1 MHNTCFENTNLY
13 VEWKPN
19 EKIYKTVV
27 EALESSCNSSN
38 NDVQIEVT
46 KVLKDLNE
54 NVSDAA
60 LYLLH
65 IFMNKQEKN
74 DVRQVGGLLLKN
86 YINSKNQFLTDDI
99 LKIIKNEI
107 FKLVEDEVKEIRNTS
122 GSVITTILTKYEG
135 IEKWPEALYNLLLLI
150 ERGNN
155 DVVDGAFRAIII
167 IIEDE
172 LLNRKTNDSLFFQ
185 FSKTQLLEKLFSFCT
200 PQEKSIKKKYAAECL
215 DLFISSSCF
224 TTNGV
229 FNDYFPQLWE
239 CLGYLA
245 SEEDTQILKIVVT
258 CMTIITDTRYA
269 SIFNNLDAII
279 QFMVNATNSC
289 DRKVQLEA
297 LEFWPIF
304 IKDRSYIAYSNYN
317 NNNKN
322 LDNMNKSDNYIDEN
336 VYKNINELRNEALK
350 ILKNYLP
357 YLCKI
362 LVDNTVY
369 TKWDYLT
376 MDESHFQNDNA
387 NVPDL
392 IQDISPELYNNKN
405 NDPTREEGKIN
416 KMNNNNGNVNING
429 GTMHNNAMNNINCSV
444 AGGTSGA
451 GGGGGGGGGD
461 FSNSNNEHT
470 GNHPSGSTRNR
481 VDEEEDD
488 EDDEEEEKNEEMTAR
503 TWGNDWTVRK
513 GAALCLDYLSNVY
526 NDDILE
532 YILPHIEE
540 KLMSDKWNI
549 RESAV
554 LTLGAIAKGCMYS
567 LSPFIPKVLEYLI
580 KLLNDE
586 KPLARSISCWCVTR
600 FSPWICHPDNCDK
613 WFEPVLLNLLKRI
626 LDSNK
631 RVQEAACS
639 SFANLEEDA
648 LELLNNYLHEI
659 VHTIQQAFQIYQAK
673 NYFILFD
680 VVGTLIDSV
689 NIVKENNELAH
700 QIVNSI
706 LQKWTN
712 IRINSP
718 YIIAL
723 MECMSCITSAYGKDF
738 LKYAKSVIR
747 TCIKFLILL
756 YIDLEEEIK
765 YYYTKKAGN
774 STSFILNRN
783 NISPTAGELLA
794 YYKISNEDYFT
805 SLKDIDSIS
814 ASKKKDLIE
823 CSFDLLSRILSVVN
837 SNIVNIISEN
847 EYNFIPLVHRYCLKP
862 ENIKMDGGGSAVGAI
877 GCLGGMGGGI
887 GSISCMGARGIHN
900 GSGSNH
906 SASNN
911 NNNNN
916 NNNNSSGSK
925 MLMSLNHGYGK
936 IMSTEGTE
944 SMKNGDLV
952 IKENECVELAKHF
965 LNFGILQS
973 NFALIGDISR
983 FCAHYLIPYLND
995 IIPFLISHITHP
1007 STPVSNNASWAIGEI
1022 SIHINSQYMEIYVD
1036 EIIKQLIYICQN
1048 SKYHGC
1054 LLQNICITVGRLS
1067 STFPKKIIFYFPQF
1081 LKTWLKIM
1089 SHGTQ
1094 ENEKVNSLKA
1104 ILETLYLNLDIA
1116 AENLKDIAYIILKY
1130 KYVSQ
1135 NMNVFFHQF
1144 LSTMKQKYPNQW
1156 KDIYNPTSDSHSSPI
1171 PNDMLNDLSSRFN
1184 L

>member
-1 MHNTCFENTNLY
+1 M
-13 VEWKPN
+13 EWKPN
-19 EKIYKTVV
+19 EKIYKTIIQ
-27 EALESSCNSSN
+27 ALESSCNSSN
-38 NDVQIEVT
+38 NSVQIEVT

-54 NVSDAA
+54 NVTDAA
-60 LYLLH
+60 LYQLH
-65 IFMNKQEKN
+65 IFLNKQEKN
-74 DVRQVGGLLLKN
+74 DVRQVAGLLLKN
-86 YINSKNQFLTDDI
+86 YINSKNKFLNNEI

-107 FKLVEDEVKEIRNTS
+107 FKLVEDEVKEIRNTA

-135 IEKWPEALYNLLLLI
+135 IDKWPEALYNLLLLI

-172 LLNRKTNDSLFFQ
+172 LMNRKSADSFFFQ
-185 FSKTQLLEKLFSFCT
+185 FCKTQLLQKLFAYCA

-215 DLFISSSCF
+215 DLFITASCF

-239 CLGYLA
+239 CLGFLA

-258 CMTIITDTRYA
+258 CMTVITDTRYS
-269 SIFNNLDAII
+269 SIFNNLDAVI

-297 LEFWPIF
+297 LEFWPVF

-317 NNNKN
+317 NNSRTNDINKVEN
-322 LDNMNKSDNYIDEN
+322 NYIDEN
-336 VYKNINELRNEALK
+336 VYKNINELRNEGLK

-392 IQDISPELYNNKN
+392 IQDISPEMYNNSSKN
-405 NDPTREEGKIN
+405 NDMNTQQVQEEMKIN
-416 KMNNNNGNVNING
+416 KMNNNNDNHTHMG
-429 GTMHNNAMNNINCSV
+429 
-444 AGGTSGA
+444 
-451 GGGGGGGGGD
+451 
-461 FSNSNNEHT
+461 SNNSHNENMKSNNLNSIGRNDT
-470 GNHPSGSTRNR
+470 GMGQAGDEGNNDNHMDDYT
-481 VDEEEDD
+481 DD
-488 EDDEEEEKNEEMTAR
+488 EDEKNDEMTAR

-526 NDDILE
+526 NDEILE
-532 YILPHIEE
+532 FILPHIEE

-600 FSPWICHPDNCDK
+600 FSSWICHPDNCDK

-626 LDSNK
+626 LDTNK

-648 LELLNNYLHEI
+648 LDLLNNYLHEI

-689 NIVKENNELAH
+689 NIVKENNDLAH
-700 QIVNSI
+700 EIVNSI
-706 LQKWTN
+706 LSKWNT

-738 LKYAKSVIR
+738 LKYAKNVIR
-747 TCIKFLILL
+747 TCIKFLVLL

-765 YYYTKKAGN
+765 YYYSKKAGN
-774 STSFILNRN
+774 TNTYMVNRN
-783 NISPTAGELLA
+783 NISMTASELLA

-805 SLKDIDSIS
+805 TLKDIDSIS
-814 ASKKKDLIE
+814 PSKKKDLIE
-823 CSFDLLSRILSVVN
+823 CSFDLLSRILSVIN
-837 SNIVNIISEN
+837 SNIMNIISEN
-847 EYNFIPLVHRYCLKP
+847 EFNFIPLVHKYCLKFD
-862 ENIKMDGGGSAVGAI
+862 NIKFDGILNNKLIMNQGFNKMVFSPEGGNP
-877 GCLGGMGGGI
+877 
-887 GSISCMGARGIHN
+887 IS
-900 GSGSNH
+900 
-906 SASNN
+906 
-911 NNNNN
+911 
-916 NNNNSSGSK
+916 SSS
-925 MLMSLNHGYGK
+925 S
-936 IMSTEGTE
+936 SVV
-944 SMKNGDLV
+944 KNGRIV
-952 IKENECVELAKHF
+952 IPKEGENDQLTELAKNF

-983 FCAHYLIPYLND
+983 FCAQYLIPYLND
-995 IIPFLISHITHP
+995 IIPFLIAHIAHP

-1022 SIHINSQYMEIYVD
+1022 SIHINPQYMEVYVD

-1054 LLQNICITVGRLS
+1054 LLQNICITLGRLS
-1067 STFPKKIIFYFPQF
+1067 SIYPKKIIFYFPQF

-1094 ENEKVNSLKA
+1094 ENEKINSLKA

-1116 AENLKDIAYIILKY
+1116 AENLQDIVYIILKY
-1130 KYVSQ
+1130 KYVCQ
-1135 NMNVFFHQF
+1135 NMNNFFHQF
-1144 LSTMKQKYPNQW
+1144 LATMKQKYPTQW
-1156 KDIYNPTSDSHSSPI
+1156 KGIYSSTGDSLSSPI
-1171 PNDMLNDLSSRFN
+1171 PNEMLSDLSTRFN

>member
-1 MHNTCFENTNLY
+1 MHNSCLDNNNSY
-13 VEWKPN
+13 MEWKPN
-19 EKIYKTVV
+19 EKIYKTIIQ
-27 EALESSCNSSN
+27 ALDSSCNSSN
-38 NDVQIEVT
+38 NSVQIEVT

-54 NVSDAA
+54 NVPDAA
-60 LYLLH
+60 LYQLQ
-65 IFMNKQEKN
+65 IFLNKQEKN
-74 DVRQVGGLLLKN
+74 DVRQVAGLLLKN
-86 YINSKNQFLTDDI
+86 YINSKNKFLNNEI

-107 FKLVEDEVKEIRNTS
+107 FKLVEDEVKEIRSTA

-135 IEKWPEALYNLLLLI
+135 IDKWPESLYNLLLLI

-172 LLNRKTNDSLFFQ
+172 LMNRKNADSFFFQ
-185 FSKTQLLEKLFSFCT
+185 FCKTQLLQKLFAYCA

-215 DLFISSSCF
+215 DLFITASCF

-239 CLGYLA
+239 CLGFLA

-258 CMTIITDTRYA
+258 CMTVITDTRYS

-297 LEFWPIF
+297 LEFWPVF

-317 NNNKN
+317 NNSKTN
-322 LDNMNKSDNYIDEN
+322 DMNKVDNNYIDEN

-392 IQDISPELYNNKN
+392 IQDISPEMYNNSSKN
-405 NDPTREEGKIN
+405 NDMNAQQVQEEMKMN
-416 KMNNNNGNVNING
+416 KMNNTDSHTHMGNSNSPNGN
-429 GTMHNNAMNNINCSV
+429 M
-444 AGGTSGA
+444 
-451 GGGGGGGGGD
+451 
-461 FSNSNNEHT
+461 NSNNLNSMGRSNAGMMQPQDQANNGDHMDDYT
-470 GNHPSGSTRNR
+470 
-481 VDEEEDD
+481 DD
-488 EDDEEEEKNEEMTAR
+488 EDEKNDEMTAR

-526 NDDILE
+526 NDEILE
-532 YILPHIEE
+532 FILPHIEE

-600 FSPWICHPDNCDK
+600 FSSWICHPDNCDK

-626 LDSNK
+626 LDTNK

-648 LELLNNYLHEI
+648 LDLLNNYLHEI

-689 NIVKENNELAH
+689 NIVKENNDLAH
-700 QIVNSI
+700 EIVNSI
-706 LQKWTN
+706 LSKWNT
-712 IRINSP
+712 IRISSP

-738 LKYAKSVIR
+738 LKYAKNVIR
-747 TCIKFLILL
+747 TCIKFLVLL

-765 YYYTKKAGN
+765 YYYSKKAGN
-774 STSFILNRN
+774 TNSYMVNRN
-783 NISPTAGELLA
+783 NISMTASELLA
-794 YYKISNEDYFT
+794 YYKISNDDYFNT
-805 SLKDIDSIS
+805 LKDIDSIS
-814 ASKKKDLIE
+814 PSKKKDLIE
-823 CSFDLLSRILSVVN
+823 CSFDLLSRILSVIN
-837 SNIVNIISEN
+837 SNIMNIISEN
-847 EYNFIPLVHRYCLKP
+847 EFNFIPLVHKYCLKF
-862 ENIKMDGGGSAVGAI
+862 ENIKFDGVLNNKLMMNQGFNKMVFSPEGGNPSSSSTT
-877 GCLGGMGGGI
+877 
-887 GSISCMGARGIHN
+887 SIV
-900 GSGSNH
+900 
-906 SASNN
+906 
-911 NNNNN
+911 
-916 NNNNSSGSK
+916 
-925 MLMSLNHGYGK
+925 
-936 IMSTEGTE
+936 
-944 SMKNGDLV
+944 KNGRIV
-952 IKENECVELAKHF
+952 IGKEEQNDERTELAKHF

-983 FCAHYLIPYLND
+983 FCAQYLIPYLND
-995 IIPFLISHITHP
+995 IIPFLIAHIAHP

-1022 SIHINSQYMEIYVD
+1022 SIHINPQYMEVYVD

-1054 LLQNICITVGRLS
+1054 LLQNICITLGRLS
-1067 STFPKKIIFYFPQF
+1067 STYPKKIIFYFPQF

-1094 ENEKVNSLKA
+1094 ENEKINSLKA

-1116 AENLKDIAYIILKY
+1116 AENLQDITYIILKY

-1135 NMNVFFHQF
+1135 DVNNFFHQF
-1144 LSTMKQKYPNQW
+1144 LATMKQKYPTQW
-1156 KDIYNPTSDSHSSPI
+1156 KGIYSSTSDSLSSPI
-1171 PNDMLNDLSSRFN
+1171 PSDMLSDLSARFN

>member
-1 MHNTCFENTNLY
+1 MHNNCFDNSNSY
-13 VEWKPN
+13 IEWKPN
-19 EKIYKTVV
+19 EKIYKTII

-38 NDVQIEVT
+38 NSVQIEVT
-46 KVLKDLNE
+46 KILKDLNE
-54 NVSDAA
+54 NVADAA

-86 YINSKNQFLTDDI
+86 YINSKNKFLNNEI

-107 FKLVEDEVKEIRNTS
+107 FKSVEDEVKEIRNTS

-135 IEKWPEALYNLLLLI
+135 IDKWPEALYNLLLLI

-172 LLNRKTNDSLFFQ
+172 LMNRKNADSFFFQ
-185 FSKTQLLEKLFSFCT
+185 FCKTQLLQKLFTYCS

-215 DLFISSSCF
+215 DLFITSSCF
-224 TTNGV
+224 TTNGI

-258 CMTIITDTRYA
+258 CMTIITDTRYS
-269 SIFNNLDAII
+269 SIFTNLDAII

-297 LEFWPIF
+297 LEFWPVF

-317 NNNKN
+317 NNNKIV
-322 LDNMNKSDNYIDEN
+322 DVNKTDNYIDEN
-336 VYKNINELRNEALK
+336 VYKNMNELRNEALK
-350 ILKNYLP
+350 VLKNYLP

-392 IQDISPELYNNKN
+392 IQDISPELYNNNNKN
-405 NDPTREEGKIN
+405 NDINSQQHQMQGEVKMN
-416 KMNNNNGNVNING
+416 KMNSNDIHTHMGSNTRNGNR
-429 GTMHNNAMNNINCSV
+429 
-444 AGGTSGA
+444 
-451 GGGGGGGGGD
+451 
-461 FSNSNNEHT
+461 NSNNS
-470 GNHPSGSTRNR
+470 NVNNIGSTNTGGMMHPNELTNN
-481 VDEEEDD
+481 DNMDDLSEDD
-488 EDDEEEEKNEEMTAR
+488 EGERMDDMTAR

-513 GAALCLDYLSNVY
+513 GAALCLDYLSNVF
-526 NDDILE
+526 NDEILE
-532 YILPHIEE
+532 FILPHIEE
-540 KLMSDKWNI
+540 KLMSDKWNM

-600 FSPWICHPDNCDK
+600 FSSWICHPDNCDK

-626 LDSNK
+626 LDTNK

-648 LELLNNYLHEI
+648 LDLLNNYLHEI

-689 NIVKENNELAH
+689 NIVKENNDLAH
-700 QIVNSI
+700 EIVNSI
-706 LQKWTN
+706 LLKWNN
-712 IRINSP
+712 IRISSP
-718 YIIAL
+718 HIIAL

-738 LKYAKSVIR
+738 LKYAKNVIR
-747 TCIKFLILL
+747 TCIKFLVLL

-765 YYYTKKAGN
+765 YYYSKKSGN
-774 STSFILNRN
+774 TNSFIVNRN
-783 NISPTAGELLA
+783 NISVTASELLA
-794 YYKISNEDYFT
+794 YYKITNEDYFT
-805 SLKDIDSIS
+805 NLKDVDSIS
-814 ASKKKDLIE
+814 PSKKKDLIE
-823 CSFDLLSRILSVVN
+823 CSFDLLSRILSVIN

-847 EYNFIPLVHRYCLKP
+847 EYNFIPLVHRYCLKF
-862 ENIKMDGGGSAVGAI
+862 ENIKFDGVLNSKLI
-877 GCLGGMGGGI
+877 
-887 GSISCMGARGIHN
+887 ISQDFNKMVRTTEDN
-900 GSGSNH
+900 TSLV
-906 SASNN
+906 
-911 NNNNN
+911 
-916 NNNNSSGSK
+916 SS
-925 MLMSLNHGYGK
+925 
-936 IMSTEGTE
+936 ST
-944 SMKNGDLV
+944 SKNGRML
-952 IKENECVELAKHF
+952 IGKEGVGEHDDERTELAKHF

-983 FCAHYLIPYLND
+983 FCAQHLIPYLND
-995 IIPFLISHITHP
+995 IIPFLIAHITHP

-1022 SIHINSQYMEIYVD
+1022 SIHIDPQYMEIYVD

-1054 LLQNICITVGRLS
+1054 LLQNICITLGRLS
-1067 STFPKKIIFYFPQF
+1067 STYPKKIIFYIPQF

-1089 SHGTQ
+1089 AHGTQ
-1094 ENEKVNSLKA
+1094 ENEKINSLKA

-1116 AENLKDIAYIILKY
+1116 AENLRDIAYIILKY
-1130 KYVSQ
+1130 RYVSQ
-1135 NMNVFFHQF
+1135 NVNIFFHQF
-1144 LSTMKQKYPNQW
+1144 LSTMKQKYPNHW
-1156 KDIYNPTSDSHSSPI
+1156 KEIYNSTSDSLSSPI
-1171 PNDMLNDLSSRFN
+1171 PDDMLNDLSTRFN

>member
-1 MHNTCFENTNLY
+1 MHNSCFENSNSY
-13 VEWKPN
+13 MEWKPN
-19 EKIYKTVV
+19 EKIYKTII
-27 EALESSCNSSN
+27 EALTSCNSSN
-38 NDVQIEVT
+38 NTVQVEVT

-65 IFMNKQEKN
+65 IFMNKEEKN

-86 YINSKNQFLTDDI
+86 YINSKNKFLTNDI

-135 IEKWPEALYNLLLLI
+135 IEKWPEALYNLLVLI
-150 ERGNN
+150 DRGNN

-172 LLNRKTNDSLFFQ
+172 LMNRKSTDSLFFQ
-185 FSKTQLLEKLFSFCT
+185 FCKTQLLQKLFSFCS

-215 DLFISSSCF
+215 DLFITSSCF
-224 TTNGV
+224 TVNGV

-258 CMTIITDTRYA
+258 CMTIITDTRYS
-269 SIFNNLDAII
+269 SIFSNLDAII
-279 QFMVNATNSC
+279 QFMVNATNSS

-297 LEFWPIF
+297 LEFWPVF
-304 IKDRSYIAYSNYN
+304 IKDRSYIAYSNS

-322 LDNMNKSDNYIDEN
+322 DVNKSENYIDEN
-336 VYKNINELRNEALK
+336 VYKNINDLRNEALK

-362 LVDNTVY
+362 LIDNTVY

-392 IQDISPELYNNKN
+392 IQDITPELYNNKN
-405 NDPTREEGKIN
+405 HDTNQDETKMN
-416 KMNNNNGNVNING
+416 KLNNNNNNDNDNNRSDVNDTNQ
-429 GTMHNNAMNNINCSV
+429 
-444 AGGTSGA
+444 
-451 GGGGGGGGGD
+451 
-461 FSNSNNEHT
+461 NSEDY
-470 GNHPSGSTRNR
+470 S
-481 VDEEEDD
+481 DD
-488 EDDEEEEKNEEMTAR
+488 EKNDDMTAR

-532 YILPHIEE
+532 FILPHIEE

-600 FSPWICHPDNCDK
+600 FSSWICHPDNCDK

-706 LQKWTN
+706 LSKWNN
-712 IRINSP
+712 IRISSP

-738 LKYAKSVIR
+738 LKYAQNVIR
-747 TCIKFLILL
+747 TCIKFLVLL

-765 YYYTKKAGN
+765 YYYSKKAG
-774 STSFILNRN
+774 SSISYIVNRN
-783 NISPTAGELLA
+783 NISPTANELLS
-794 YYKISNEDYFT
+794 YYKITNEEYFS
-805 SLKDIDSIS
+805 SLKDIDCIS
-814 ASKKKDLIE
+814 PSKKKDLIE

-837 SNIVNIISEN
+837 SNIMNIISEN
-847 EYNFIPLVHRYCLKP
+847 EYNFIPLVHRYCLKL
-862 ENIKMDGGGSAVGAI
+862 ENIKFDGI
-877 GCLGGMGGGI
+877 NKI
-887 GSISCMGARGIHN
+887 
-900 GSGSNH
+900 NH
-906 SASNN
+906 DF
-911 NNNNN
+911 
-916 NNNNSSGSK
+916 K
-925 MLMSLNHGYGK
+925 MLNPEASL
-936 IMSTEGTE
+936 
-944 SMKNGDLV
+944 KNG
-952 IKENECVELAKHF
+952 IIGKEESTELAKQF

-983 FCAHYLIPYLND
+983 FCTQYLITYLND
-995 IIPFLISHITHP
+995 IIPFLIAHITHP

-1022 SIHINSQYMEIYVD
+1022 SIHINSQYMEMYVD
-1036 EIIKQLIYICQN
+1036 EIIKQLVFICQN

-1054 LLQNICITVGRLS
+1054 LLQNICITLGRLS
-1067 STFPKKIIFYFPQF
+1067 STYPKKIIFYFPQF

-1094 ENEKVNSLKA
+1094 ENEKINALKA

-1116 AENLKDIAYIILKY
+1116 AENLKDILYIILKY

-1135 NMNVFFHQF
+1135 NLNIFFHQF
-1144 LSTMKQKYPNQW
+1144 LSTMKQKYPNKW
-1156 KDIYNPTSDSHSSPI
+1156 KEIYQPSNDSHSSPI
-1171 PNDMLNDLSSRFN
+1171 PNDMLNDLNIRFN

>member
-1 MHNTCFENTNLY
+1 MHNTNFENNNLY
-13 VEWKPN
+13 MGWKPN
-19 EKIYKTVV
+19 EKIYKTII
-27 EALESSCNSSN
+27 EALSSSCNNSN
-38 NDVQIEVT
+38 NNVQIEVT

-65 IFMNKQEKN
+65 IFMNKQENN

-86 YINSKNQFLTDDI
+86 YINSKNKFLTNDI

-122 GSVITTILTKYEG
+122 GSVITSILTKYEG
-135 IEKWPEALYNLLLLI
+135 IEKWPEALYNLLLLV

-172 LLNRKTNDSLFFQ
+172 LINRKNTDSLFFQ
-185 FSKTQLLEKLFSFCT
+185 FCKTQLLEKLFLYCSL
-200 PQEKSIKKKYAAECL
+200 QEKSIRKKYAAECL
-215 DLFISSSCF
+215 DLFINASCF
-224 TTNGV
+224 ATNGI
-229 FNDYFPQLWE
+229 FNEYFPQLWE
-239 CLGYLA
+239 CLGFLA
-245 SEEDTQILKIVVT
+245 AEEDPQILKTVVT
-258 CMTIITDTRYA
+258 CVTIITDTRYA
-269 SIFNNLDAII
+269 SIFNNLDGII
-279 QFMVNATNSC
+279 QFMVNATNSG

-297 LEFWPIF
+297 LEFWPVF
-304 IKDRSYIAYSNYN
+304 IKDRSYMAYSNYN
-317 NNNKN
+317 SNNNNSNNNKGIISSN
-322 LDNMNKSDNYIDEN
+322 VADGKPIGTNTSENYIDEN
-336 VYKNINELRNEALK
+336 IYKNINELRNEALK
-350 ILKNYLP
+350 TLKNYLP

-362 LVDNTVY
+362 LIDNTVY

-392 IQDISPELYNNKN
+392 VQDISPELYHSSNNNNFANTQSNDNKN
-405 NDPTREEGKIN
+405 NGMLNDQDEYLKGQNRNSNIN
-416 KMNNNNGNVNING
+416 GNCANNNNDNRMNVNSGDITND
-429 GTMHNNAMNNINCSV
+429 NNIN
-444 AGGTSGA
+444 
-451 GGGGGGGGGD
+451 
-461 FSNSNNEHT
+461 
-470 GNHPSGSTRNR
+470 
-481 VDEEEDD
+481 DD
-488 EDDEEEEKNEEMTAR
+488 LDDLSDEEKNDEMTSR

-554 LTLGAIAKGCMYS
+554 LSLGAIAKGCMYS

-600 FSPWICHPDNCDK
+600 FSSWICHPDNCDK
-613 WFEPVLLNLLKRI
+613 WFEPVLLNLLKRV

-648 LELLNNYLHEI
+648 LELLNNHLHEI

-689 NIVKENNELAH
+689 NIVKENIDLAH
-700 QIVNSI
+700 EIVNSI
-706 LQKWTN
+706 LIKWN
-712 IRINSP
+712 SIRISSP

-723 MECMSCITSAYGKDF
+723 MECMSCITSAYGKEF
-738 LKYAKSVIR
+738 LKYAKIVIR
-747 TCIKFLILL
+747 TCIKFLVLL

-765 YYYTKKAGN
+765 YYYSRKVNN
-774 STSFILNRN
+774 SNSFIVNRN
-783 NISPTAGELLA
+783 NISQTANELLN
-794 YYKISNEDYFT
+794 YYKISNEDYFIN
-805 SLKDIDSIS
+805 LKDIDSIS
-814 ASKKKDLIE
+814 SSKKKDLIE
-823 CSFDLLSRILSVVN
+823 CSFDLLSRILSVIN
-837 SNIVNIISEN
+837 SDIIEIIAEN
-847 EYNFIPLVHRYCLKP
+847 EYNFIPLVHKYCLKVGCVH
-862 ENIKMDGGGSAVGAI
+862 IDGIMFTINSLDNNNQNSVDGVNTN
-877 GCLGGMGGGI
+877 
-887 GSISCMGARGIHN
+887 N
-900 GSGSNH
+900 GRSGSNEKGMSLLLNH
-906 SASNN
+906 NYNTKLPTA
-911 NNNNN
+911 
-916 NNNNSSGSK
+916 SSGIGNDNVS
-925 MLMSLNHGYGK
+925 SV
-936 IMSTEGTE
+936 SV
-944 SMKNGDLV
+944 KNGV
-952 IKENECVELAKHF
+952 IMINKENEYTELAKQF

-983 FCAHYLIPYLND
+983 FCAQYLIPFLSD
-995 IIPFLISHITHP
+995 IIPFLIAHISHP
-1007 STPVSNNASWAIGEI
+1007 SIPVSNNASWAIGEI
-1022 SIHINSQYMEIYVD
+1022 SIHINSQYIEAYVD
-1036 EIIKQLIYICQN
+1036 EIVKQHIYICQN

-1054 LLQNICITVGRLS
+1054 LLQNICITIGRLC
-1067 STFPKKIIFYFPQF
+1067 STYPKKIIYYFPQF

-1089 SHGTQ
+1089 AHGTQ
-1094 ENEKVNSLKA
+1094 ENEKINSLKA
-1104 ILETLYLNLDIA
+1104 ILEALYLNLDIA
-1116 AENLKDIAYIILKY
+1116 AEHLKDIAYIILKY

-1135 NMNVFFHQF
+1135 NVNIFFHQF

-1156 KDIYNPTSDSHSSPI
+1156 KEIYSPMMDEHSSPI
-1171 PNDMLNDLSSRFN
+1171 PADMLNDLSTRFN

>member
-1 MHNTCFENTNLY
+1 MHNSCYENSNSY
-13 VEWKPN
+13 MEWKPN
-19 EKIYKTVV
+19 EKIYKTII
-27 EALESSCNSSN
+27 EALTSSCNSSN
-38 NDVQIEVT
+38 NNVQIEVT

-86 YINSKNQFLTDDI
+86 YINSKNKFLTIDI

-135 IEKWPEALYNLLLLI
+135 IDKWPEALYNLLLLI

-172 LLNRKTNDSLFFQ
+172 LMNRKSADSLFFQ
-185 FSKTQLLEKLFSFCT
+185 FCKTQLLQKLFSFCT

-215 DLFISSSCF
+215 DLFITSSCF

-229 FNDYFPQLWE
+229 FNEYFPQLWE

-258 CMTIITDTRYA
+258 CMTIITDSRYA
-269 SIFNNLDAII
+269 SIFTNLDAII
-279 QFMVNATNSC
+279 QFMVNATNSS

-297 LEFWPIF
+297 LEFWPVF

-317 NNNKN
+317 NNNN
-322 LDNMNKSDNYIDEN
+322 NNHNNHNNNHNNHNNNNNSNNNNNNNNNNNSNNNNNINNNNNNSSSSMNTNMNNTNKSIDFLSKSDSFIDEN

-350 ILKNYLP
+350 ILKSYLP

-387 NVPDL
+387 NIPDL
-392 IQDISPELYNNKN
+392 IQDISPELYNNNNSNKN
-405 NDPTREEGKIN
+405 DDISQDELKIN
-416 KMNNNNGNVNING
+416 KMNNNSSVNNSNSSNV
-429 GTMHNNAMNNINCSV
+429 
-444 AGGTSGA
+444 
-451 GGGGGGGGGD
+451 
-461 FSNSNNEHT
+461 NSNNMDNIT
-470 GNHPSGSTRNR
+470 DMGFDNKNSNTYDDFS
-481 VDEEEDD
+481 DD
-488 EDDEEEEKNEEMTAR
+488 EKNDDLTSR

-526 NDDILE
+526 NDEILE
-532 YILPHIEE
+532 FILPHIEE

-600 FSPWICHPDNCDK
+600 FSSWICHPDNCDK

-706 LQKWTN
+706 LLKWDN
-712 IRINSP
+712 IRISSP

-723 MECMSCITSAYGKDF
+723 MECMSCITSAYGKEF

-747 TCIKFLILL
+747 TCIKFLVLL

-765 YYYTKKAGN
+765 YYYTKKSGSTN
-774 STSFILNRN
+774 SFMLNRN
-783 NISPTAGELLA
+783 NISDTASELLT

-814 ASKKKDLIE
+814 PSKKKDLIE
-823 CSFDLLSRILSVVN
+823 CSFDLLSRILSVIN
-837 SNIVNIISEN
+837 SNILNILSED
-847 EYNFIPLVHRYCLKP
+847 EYNFIPLVHRYCLKL
-862 ENIKMDGGGSAVGAI
+862 ENIKFDSLNNKMLI
-877 GCLGGMGGGI
+877 
-887 GSISCMGARGIHN
+887 
-900 GSGSNH
+900 NH
-906 SASNN
+906 GYNKMLNLNNSNN
-911 NNNNN
+911 NNNNT
-916 NNNNSSGSK
+916 SSS
-925 MLMSLNHGYGK
+925 
-936 IMSTEGTE
+936 IT
-944 SMKNGDLV
+944 NGIIV
-952 IKENECVELAKHF
+952 SKENEYTELAKLF

-983 FCAHYLIPYLND
+983 FCTQYLIPYLND
-995 IIPFLISHITHP
+995 IIPYLIAHITHP

-1022 SIHINSQYMEIYVD
+1022 SIHINPQYMEMYVD

-1054 LLQNICITVGRLS
+1054 LLQNICISLGRLS
-1067 STFPKKIIFYFPQF
+1067 ATYPKKIIFYFPQF

-1094 ENEKVNSLKA
+1094 ENEKISSLKA

-1116 AENLKDIAYIILKY
+1116 AENLKDIVYIILKY

-1135 NMNVFFHQF
+1135 NINIFFHQF
-1144 LSTMKQKYPNQW
+1144 LSNMKQKYPNHW
-1156 KDIYNPTSDSHSSPI
+1156 KEIYNPTNDSLSSPI
-1171 PNDMLNDLSSRFN
+1171 PNDMLNDLNTRFN

>member
-1 MHNTCFENTNLY
+1 MHNSCFDNNNSY

-19 EKIYKTVV
+19 EKIYKTVIQ
-27 EALESSCNSSN
+27 ALESSCNSSN
-38 NDVQIEVT
+38 NSVQIEVT

-54 NVSDAA
+54 NVADAA

-65 IFMNKQEKN
+65 IFLNKQEKN

-86 YINSKNQFLTDDI
+86 YINSKNKFLNNEI

-107 FKLVEDEVKEIRNTS
+107 FKLVEDEVKEIRNTA

-135 IEKWPEALYNLLLLI
+135 IDKWPEALYNLLLLI

-172 LLNRKTNDSLFFQ
+172 LMNRKNADSFFFQ
-185 FSKTQLLEKLFSFCT
+185 FCKTQLLQKLFAYCA

-215 DLFISSSCF
+215 DLFITSSCF

-239 CLGYLA
+239 CLGFLA

-258 CMTIITDTRYA
+258 CMTIITDTRYS

-297 LEFWPIF
+297 LEFWPVF

-317 NNNKN
+317 NNSKTNDINKV
-322 LDNMNKSDNYIDEN
+322 DNYIDEN

-392 IQDISPELYNNKN
+392 IQDISPEMYNNSSKN
-405 NDPTREEGKIN
+405 NEMNAQQGQEEMKIN
-416 KMNNNNGNVNING
+416 KMNSNSDSHTHMGSNSRNGNMNSNNVNSIGSSNG
-429 GTMHNNAMNNINCSV
+429 G
-444 AGGTSGA
+444 GDD
-451 GGGGGGGGGD
+451 GGGGGGGRMMQPGD
-461 FSNSNNEHT
+461 QANNE
-470 GNHPSGSTRNR
+470 NHMDDYT
-481 VDEEEDD
+481 DD
-488 EDDEEEEKNEEMTAR
+488 EDEKNDEMTAR

-526 NDDILE
+526 NDEILE
-532 YILPHIEE
+532 FILPHIEE

-600 FSPWICHPDNCDK
+600 FSSWICHPDNCDK

-626 LDSNK
+626 LDTNK

-648 LELLNNYLHEI
+648 LDLLNNYLHEI

-689 NIVKENNELAH
+689 NIVKENNDLAH
-700 QIVNSI
+700 EIVNSI
-706 LQKWTN
+706 LSKWNN
-712 IRINSP
+712 IRISSP

-738 LKYAKSVIR
+738 LKYAKNVIR
-747 TCIKFLILL
+747 TCIKFLVLL

-765 YYYTKKAGN
+765 YYYSKKAGN
-774 STSFILNRN
+774 TNSFIVNRN
-783 NISPTAGELLA
+783 NISVTASELLA
-794 YYKISNEDYFT
+794 YYKINNDDYFT
-805 SLKDIDSIS
+805 TLKDIDSIS
-814 ASKKKDLIE
+814 PSKKKDLIE
-823 CSFDLLSRILSVVN
+823 CSFDLLSRILSVIN
-837 SNIVNIISEN
+837 SNIMNIISEN
-847 EYNFIPLVHRYCLKP
+847 EFNFIPLVHRYCLKF
-862 ENIKMDGGGSAVGAI
+862 ENIKFDGVLNSKLIMSQGFNKLVLSPEGNPSSASSSSAV
-877 GCLGGMGGGI
+877 
-887 GSISCMGARGIHN
+887 
-900 GSGSNH
+900 
-906 SASNN
+906 
-911 NNNNN
+911 
-916 NNNNSSGSK
+916 
-925 MLMSLNHGYGK
+925 
-936 IMSTEGTE
+936 
-944 SMKNGDLV
+944 KNGR
-952 IKENECVELAKHF
+952 IGMAKEEENDECTELAKHF

-983 FCAHYLIPYLND
+983 FCAQYLIPYLND
-995 IIPFLISHITHP
+995 IIPFLIAHITHP

-1022 SIHINSQYMEIYVD
+1022 SIHINPQYMEVYVD

-1054 LLQNICITVGRLS
+1054 LLQNICITLGRLS
-1067 STFPKKIIFYFPQF
+1067 STYPKKIIFYFPQF

-1094 ENEKVNSLKA
+1094 ENEKINSLKA

-1116 AENLKDIAYIILKY
+1116 AENLQEIAYIILKY

-1135 NMNVFFHQF
+1135 NVNIFFHQF
-1144 LSTMKQKYPNQW
+1144 LATMKQKYPTQW
-1156 KDIYNPTSDSHSSPI
+1156 KGIYSSTSDSLSSPI
-1171 PNDMLNDLSSRFN
+1171 PADMLNDLSTRFN

>member
-1 MHNTCFENTNLY
+1 MNNNYFENNNTY
-13 VEWKPN
+13 MEWKLD
-19 EKIYKTVV
+19 EKIYKTIVG
-27 EALESSCNSSN
+27 ALGSCNSSN
-38 NDVQIEVT
+38 NSVQVEVT

-54 NVSDAA
+54 NVADAA

-65 IFMNKQEKN
+65 IFMNKEENN

-86 YINSKNQFLTDDI
+86 YINSKNKFLSNDI

-135 IEKWPEALYNLLLLI
+135 IEQWPEALYNLLLLI

-155 DVVDGAFRAIII
+155 DVVDGAFRAILI

-172 LLNRKTNDSLFFQ
+172 LMNRKNRDSLFFQ
-185 FSKTQLLEKLFSFCT
+185 FCKTQLLQKLFQFCS
-200 PQEKSIKKKYAAECL
+200 PQEKNIKKKYAAECL
-215 DLFISSSCF
+215 NLFITSSCF

-229 FNDYFPQLWE
+229 FNDMFSQLWE

-245 SEEDTQILKIVVT
+245 SEDDPQILKIVVS
-258 CMTIITDTRYA
+258 CMTIITDTRYS
-269 SIFNNLDAII
+269 SIFSNLDAII
-279 QFMVNATNSC
+279 QFMVNATNSN

-304 IKDRSYIAYSNYN
+304 IKDRSYVAYASYN
-317 NNNKN
+317 NPKS
-322 LDNMNKSDNYIDEN
+322 DINKSDSNYIDES
-336 VYKNINELRNEALK
+336 VYKNINELRTEALK
-350 ILKNYLP
+350 RLKNYLP

-362 LVDNTVY
+362 LIDNTVY

-405 NDPTREEGKIN
+405 NDIAQEEIKMN
-416 KMNNNNGNVNING
+416 KMNNSSNMNN
-429 GTMHNNAMNNINCSV
+429 NNNNNKKNNNINSNNNNINNNNV
-444 AGGTSGA
+444 INNNNIGDINKNNINSSNNNIHSDNHHNNNNNNLLNNNNDNNNMLLNKNDDIMMTANNNNNTE
-451 GGGGGGGGGD
+451 D
-461 FSNSNNEHT
+461 FS
-470 GNHPSGSTRNR
+470 
-481 VDEEEDD
+481 DD
-488 EDDEEEEKNEEMTAR
+488 DLDEKNDEMSSR

-526 NDDILE
+526 NDEILE
-532 YILPHIEE
+532 FVLPHIEE

-600 FSPWICHPDNCDK
+600 FSSWICHPDNCEK

-700 QIVNSI
+700 EIVYAI
-706 LQKWTN
+706 LSKWVN
-712 IRINSP
+712 IRISSP

-723 MECMSCITSAYGKDF
+723 MECMSCITSAYGKEF
-738 LKYAKSVIR
+738 LKYAKDVIR
-747 TCIKFLILL
+747 TCIKFLVIL
-756 YIDLEEEIK
+756 YIDLEEEVK
-765 YYYTKKAGN
+765 YFYSKKLFN
-774 STSFILNRN
+774 STSFISNRN
-783 NISPTAGELLA
+783 NISSTANELLT
-794 YYKISNEDYFT
+794 YYKITNDDYFICM
-805 SLKDIDSIS
+805 KDIDTIS
-814 ASKKKDLIE
+814 PSKKKDLIE
-823 CSFDLLSRILSVVN
+823 CSFDLLSRILSVIN
-837 SNIVNIISEN
+837 SSIMDILNES
-847 EYNFIPLVHRYCLKP
+847 EYNFIPLVHKYCLKLQ
-862 ENIKMDGGGSAVGAI
+862 NIKFDDF
-877 GCLGGMGGGI
+877 
-887 GSISCMGARGIHN
+887 
-900 GSGSNH
+900 
-906 SASNN
+906 NN
-911 NNNNN
+911 
-916 NNNNSSGSK
+916 
-925 MLMSLNHGYGK
+925 K
-936 IMSTEGTE
+936 IMNNHEELRNIINPDGTLQNGYI
-944 SMKNGDLV
+944 MGDKN
-952 IKENECVELAKHF
+952 EYSELAKQF

-983 FCAHYLIPYLND
+983 FCPQYLITYLND
-995 IIPFLISHITHP
+995 IIPFLIAHITHP

-1022 SIHINSQYMEIYVD
+1022 SIHINSEYMEIYVD
-1036 EIIKQLIYICQN
+1036 EITKQLIYICQN

-1054 LLQNICITVGRLS
+1054 LLQNICITFGRLT
-1067 STFPKKIIFYFPQF
+1067 STYPKKLIFYFPQF

-1089 SHGTQ
+1089 AHGTQ
-1094 ENEKVNSLKA
+1094 ENEKINSLKA
-1104 ILETLYLNLDIA
+1104 VLETLYINLDLA
-1116 AENLKDIAYIILKY
+1116 AEHLKDIVYIILKY

-1135 NMNVFFHQF
+1135 NVNIFFHQF
-1144 LSTMKQKYPNQW
+1144 LATMKEKYPNHW
-1156 KDIYNPTSDSHSSPI
+1156 KQIYSQTGDSLSSPI
-1171 PNDMLNDLSSRFN
+1171 PSDMLSDLATRFN